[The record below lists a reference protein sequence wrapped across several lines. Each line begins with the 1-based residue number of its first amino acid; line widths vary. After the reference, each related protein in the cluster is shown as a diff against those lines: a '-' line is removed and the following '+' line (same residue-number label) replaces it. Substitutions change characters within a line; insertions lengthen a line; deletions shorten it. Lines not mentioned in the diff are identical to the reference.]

1 MNIGI
6 IGIGC
11 IGSSLARDLKKSQG
25 HEIYVHDNNADFLEQ
40 AKELSLAD
48 HYGDIKKLASNCDI
62 VFICVPVRAILKVIE
77 EILPHM
83 KEGSI
88 VTDVG
93 SVKSSLYVNP
103 KAMPKDVVYIPG
115 HPITSGTNT
124 SGPMAGREGV
134 FKGRKWIIT
143 PDKSASEIQVNKL
156 KDLLDSLGANV
167 LSLSANVHD
176 EMLGFVSH
184 LPHVMAFSA
193 MQAAHE
199 LGQTLDED
207 VFTFAGGSF
216 MDLTR
221 IAGGDPD
228 MWRDIFLTNKDSILA
243 ACSLFSSKM
252 DELKTLIENE
262 SVEEIH
268 QFVNTAHKIKVEK
281 FPHQENET
289 K

>member
-1 MNIGI
+1 M
-6 IGIGC
+6 
-11 IGSSLARDLKKSQG
+11 
-25 HEIYVHDNNADFLEQ
+25 
-40 AKELSLAD
+40 
-48 HYGDIKKLASNCDI
+48 
-62 VFICVPVRAILKVIE
+62 
-77 EILPHM
+77 
-83 KEGSI
+83 
-88 VTDVG
+88 
-93 SVKSSLYVNP
+93 
-103 KAMPKDVVYIPG
+103 
-115 HPITSGTNT
+115 
-124 SGPMAGREGV
+124 
-134 FKGRKWIIT
+134 
-143 PDKSASEIQVNKL
+143 
-156 KDLLDSLGANV
+156 
-167 LSLSANVHD
+167 
-176 EMLGFVSH
+176 
-184 LPHVMAFSA
+184 
-193 MQAAHE
+193 
-199 LGQTLDED
+199 LDED